1 MKKSDARNT
10 KGRIVSSA
18 WELFYEQGYDNTTI
32 EDIVERSE
40 TSKGSFYHYFE
51 GKDALLSSLSYLFDE
66 KYESLMMTMDESMNS
81 FDKLIYLNHELFFM
95 VENSV
100 PIDLLTQLYAS
111 QLTTNGEKH
120 MLNRNRT
127 YYRVLRKIIL
137 EGQQRGQIRV
147 DVTVNEI
154 VKAYAMCERAI
165 LYDWCFC
172 NGEYSVCQY
181 AKTILPMF
189 LGSFRTNSATENSE

>member
-1 MKKSDARNT
+1 MKKSDTRNT

-66 KYESLMMTMDESMNS
+66 KYEALMVDMDDSMNC
-81 FDKLIYLNHELFFM
+81 FDQLIYLNRELFFM
-95 VENSV
+95 IENSV
-100 PIDLLTQLYAS
+100 PIDLLAQLYAS
-111 QLTTNGEKH
+111 QLKTNGEKH
-120 MLNRNRT
+120 LLDRNRT

-137 EGQQRGQIRV
+137 EGQRRGQLRI
-147 DVTVNEI
+147 DVSVNEI

-165 LYDWCFC
+165 LYDWCIC

-181 AKTILPMF
+181 SQNILPMF
-189 LGSFRTNSATENSE
+189 LGGFRTHTKSQERE